1 MITGRTGGFLFLLSF
16 LYFSRM
22 IAQYA
27 PPAGQAGTTAISA
40 DSSIFVAWA
49 KSSVLERG
57 WMQIN
62 APELGNA
69 SFGAAEDAL
78 GVPDINVTSL
88 GDGGRITL
96 GFEKSIQNG
105 SGPDFAVF
113 ENSFSD
119 DFLELAHV
127 EVSSDGVNYARFP
140 SASLTPS
147 DVQVNGFGILQATS
161 IHNLA
166 GKYMAF
172 FGTPFDLD
180 DINDELVNIDSINY
194 IRIVDVIGCIDPA
207 TGTFDGSDRMIN
219 DPWPTPFPSSGFDL
233 DAVGVIHEADN
244 LGVKVLTKQTIQV
257 IPNPFVDRISFQGK
271 YPEGPQHIQVFDM
284 MGKMVYNELLFSWQS
299 SIYLGFLPKGAYQIV
314 LRSNS
319 NISTTKIIKQ

>member
-1 MITGRTGGFLFLLSF
+1 MTGRTVRLMFLLSF
-16 LYFSRM
+16 LYCSQL

-27 PPAGQAGTTAISA
+27 PPVGQAGTTAISA

-49 KSSVLERG
+49 TSAVLERG

-62 APELGNA
+62 APELGSA
-69 SFGAAEDAL
+69 TFGVAEDAL

-88 GDGGRITL
+88 GDGGRITV
-96 GFEKSIQNG
+96 GFEKPIQNG
-105 SGPDFAVF
+105 PGPDFAVF

-127 EVSSDGVNYARFP
+127 EVSCDGVNYARFP
-140 SASLTPS
+140 SVSLTPAE
-147 DVQVNGFGILQATS
+147 VQVNGFGILQATS

-166 GKYMAF
+166 GKYRAF
-172 FGTPFDLD
+172 YGTPFDLD
-180 DINDELVNIDSINY
+180 DINDELVNTDSINY
-194 IRIVDVIGCIDPA
+194 IRIVDVIGCVDPS
-207 TGTFDGSDRMIN
+207 TGTFDESGRMIN

-257 IPNPFVDRISFQGK
+257 TPNPFTDKLSFQGK
-271 YPEGPQHIQVFDM
+271 YSEDPQQILVFDM
-284 MGKMVYNELLFSWQS
+284 MGKMVYSELVLRYQS
-299 SIYLGFLPKGAYQIV
+299 SLNLVFLPRGVYQFIWM
-314 LRSNS
+314 SNS
-319 NISTTKIIKQ
+319 NVSTTKIIKQ